1 MKTIITTNGLNIIG
15 QNSGETATKY
25 WIGYFGLAYVP
36 DELRAEGESD
46 ELKAGMTKLT
56 IGGDNIYNLFQGS
69 MKPEG
74 FNTDIGD
81 SAAGKLY
88 NECLYTSN
96 VMSRFRYVMDKDE
109 VNHLVVFRS
118 YVDEDTNEDGIREY
132 CQFDG
137 IDDSL
142 EKSGLPI
149 PAPLY
154 YLGEPYNYSDI
165 PDSVKADLVS
175 CDTRTYSA
183 SDSTNS
189 GPGYD
194 EASWDNSDKYGWAET
209 LGNTYTEDVSVTKLT
224 NNWQFQSVSNYN
236 RFHAPANSA
245 GYAVG
250 YDPACRNIAKATK
263 LFPIGHYDVLSTKS
277 DTKVAKVQY
286 SVDINMKNVFT
297 EVANRTTRY
306 FDESGEQV
314 PSSNYKMSF
323 KFNRVGIY
331 AVPVALHAYTEPG
344 ENQENCTNY
353 ELQMQ
358 ITGNSEP
365 VLFAVM
371 DLDAPVI
378 MSEDGC
384 LDYKLKFNVDYSA
397 DNSDAVDSTSIFYN
411 LYEDDAITWYKNQ
424 LIANAST
431 ANAITSLGVQM
442 GYLRKQINSVMPWST
457 TGCTINDKGNA
468 YAYISSTSNSLKN
481 LKDSDNTDGALRGV
495 GTVMEGDTLTVA
507 STVLSGNAFP
517 EQPASIGLYTMSLGA
532 NGANKAPYSISMMET
547 GYVGFGYD
555 SESDDRSEYVFAMG
569 GSQEGRDKRRDGHLV
584 VSNSRT
590 SFINACSHEFNLVN
604 NSLILDGALQAV
616 YSGISN
622 SLILGVNDDDD
633 IVRTSSDYWYNMLLL
648 GDYTAPGKSSSDS
661 IVIGTNSAVPFINLT
676 NSVINVCVHDN
687 PLVPS
692 TALTVHSIN
701 NTIWWGEARDLLDL
715 TDNATTEEEI
725 EGWKNSTSYIFS
737 DAFVFLGKYNDYG
750 SSDWLGIGP
759 DMAMVGRQIVNTGY
773 WPVSDRACTMQPYMA
788 PMIFTGGIALGGPD
802 IESCTYGLMKL
813 GTQLGHASTFDEL
826 RSYVARDSMVSV
838 SSILADS
845 ARAITPIY
853 DGEHFTVMSPHAGKV
868 LTVLEEQEL
877 DGTLHIGAK
886 YIGSAMQKQVTIHTS
901 YISATKSHRI
911 TVSTVTLGGE
921 LTQNSFDIFGEMNTD
936 WHDTVSGIVVHA
948 RKYIPES
955 GSSRLQLYMYA
966 HPDCTTYYTFT
977 LNTGWFSGIELYS
990 NNDQPTDTVSF
1001 YIDGASN
1008 LNNIC
1013 YVSMLGN
1020 QAFNIDVQPAC
1031 ILDCGDGPNSDYRK
1045 VYVNDSKTVYTFDK
1059 DGGFDNP
1066 VLQLTPVLVPD
1077 NEHEGVPI
1085 TVGLSSNSYDPNLGY
1100 GKYPYTWFISP
1111 KNDLI

>member
-142 EKSGLPI
+142 EKSSLPV

-165 PDSVKADLVS
+165 PDAVTADLVS

-183 SDSTNS
+183 SDSTNP

-194 EASWDNSDKYGWAET
+194 EESWANPDKYGWAET

-224 NNWQFQSVSNYN
+224 NKWQLQSVSNYN

-263 LFPIGHYDVLSTKS
+263 LFPIGHYDVLSTKN
-277 DTKVAKVQY
+277 DEKVAKVQY

-344 ENQENCTNY
+344 ENQDNCTNY

-397 DNSDAVDSTSIFYN
+397 ENSDAVDSTSIFYN

-424 LIANAST
+424 LIANASA

-442 GYLRKQINSVMPWST
+442 GYLRKQINSVMPGST
-457 TGCTINDKGNA
+457 TGCTITDKGSTYVYTGSGLKN
-468 YAYISSTSNSLKN
+468 IKDVGNLGVSSSKWNEALVLGDTNGMGINSRRSLAIGANSTDINTSFVGSLVHASCDESRTFRASEKVVEILSNSIWW
-481 LKDSDNTDGALRGV
+481 SDTGR
-495 GTVMEGDTLTVA
+495 
-507 STVLSGNAFP
+507 VLG
-517 EQPASIGLYTMSLGA
+517 
-532 NGANKAPYSISMMET
+532 
-547 GYVGFGYD
+547 
-555 SESDDRSEYVFAMG
+555 
-569 GSQEGRDKRRDGHLV
+569 
-584 VSNSRT
+584 
-590 SFINACSHEFNLVN
+590 LVN
-604 NSLILDGALQAV
+604 SHNV
-616 YSGISN
+616 EK
-622 SLILGVNDDDD
+622 
-633 IVRTSSDYWYNMLLL
+633 VRD
-648 GDYTAPGKSSSDS
+648 
-661 IVIGTNSAVPFINLT
+661 V
-676 NSVINVCVHDN
+676 
-687 PLVPS
+687 
-692 TALTVHSIN
+692 
-701 NTIWWGEARDLLDL
+701 
-715 TDNATTEEEI
+715 
-725 EGWKNSTSYIFS
+725 
-737 DAFVFLGKYNDYG
+737 FVFLGEHGYG
-750 SSDWLGIGP
+750 FADPDWLGIGK
-759 DMAMVGRQIVNTGY
+759 DMETVGEELGTSTI
-773 WPVSDRACTMQPYMA
+773 QPYNA
-788 PMIFTGGIALGGPD
+788 PMVFTGGIALGGHAA
-802 IESCTYGLMKL
+802 TLNYNYGLSNYGLIKL
-813 GTQLGHASTFDEL
+813 GTAIKHISKASEL
-826 RSYVARDSMVSV
+826 YDSDIAEAIVSV
-838 SSILADS
+838 ATTADEDD
-845 ARAITPIY
+845 PIVPINHW
-853 DGEHFTVMSPHAGKV
+853 GHFVVHSPHAGKV
-868 LTVLEEQEL
+868 LTVLPEQEL
-877 DGTLHIGAK
+877 DGTLHIGLK
-886 YIGSAMQKQVTIHTS
+886 DITTS
-901 YISATKSHRI
+901 NTTSNIVK
-911 TVSTVTLGGE
+911 L
-921 LTQNSFDIFGEMNTD
+921 FDTDGIAIKDLINESENT
-936 WHDTVSGIVVHA
+936 WQM
-948 RKYIPES
+948 P
-955 GSSRLQLYMYA
+955 
-966 HPDCTTYYTFT
+966 
-977 LNTGWFSGIELYS
+977 TGVDFIAEI
-990 NNDQPTDTVSF
+990 QE
-1001 YIDGASN
+1001 I
-1008 LNNIC
+1008 
-1013 YVSMLGN
+1013 LGN
-1020 QAFNIDVQPAC
+1020 DM
-1031 ILDCGDGPNSDYRK
+1031 S
-1045 VYVNDSKTVYTFDK
+1045 
-1059 DGGFDNP
+1059 P
-1066 VLQLTPVLVPD
+1066 VLQFDL
-1077 NEHEGVPI
+1077 NEAEYNAEGPYFAHLCEASWCGYMFSTLIPYIGQKYICVRYDSSGDHAVATDRI
-1085 TVGLSSNSYDPNLGY
+1085 KVTVSSNNIKIGTGEID
-1100 GKYPYTWFISP
+1100 T
-1111 KNDLI
+1111 